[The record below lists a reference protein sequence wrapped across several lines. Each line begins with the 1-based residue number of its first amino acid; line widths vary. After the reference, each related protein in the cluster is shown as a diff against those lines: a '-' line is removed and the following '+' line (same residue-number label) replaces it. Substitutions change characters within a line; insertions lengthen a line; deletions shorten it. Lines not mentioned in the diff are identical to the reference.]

1 MKNLSRRDFLRL
13 SGATVLAVGMTGA
26 LSGCDSSHVNT
37 VTVQTVEFNEE
48 VETAYGKIRFTSY
61 RIQTP
66 SENKYLI
73 TCGIDVTAAPGYTL
87 ELDNTNFW
95 MELDGKRP
103 DGVHLIAADGYVNGD
118 KIRVPSVP
126 STSVPITATTTV
138 KGSAPQQIV
147 GRFEYKGIRIKT
159 KAHELKKG

>member
-13 SGATVLAVGMTGA
+13 SGAAVFAVGMTGA

-37 VTVQTVEFNEE
+37 VTVQTVELNEE
-48 VETAYGKIRFTSY
+48 VETAYGKVKFTSY
-61 RIQTP
+61 KMQPIMG
-66 SENKYLI
+66 ENKWHI
-73 TCGIDVTAAPGYTL
+73 TCGIEVMAAEGYTL

-103 DGVHLIAADGYVNGD
+103 DGVQLNVNRNYINGN
-118 KIRVPSVP
+118 KIMVPSK
-126 STSVPITATTTV
+126 SVPITAITEVT
-138 KGSAPQQIV
+138 GRAPQQLV

-159 KAHELKKG
+159 KPQELQKG